1 MMFASVFASLGTR
14 IMFVVLAALLGL
26 GGLFIGFVKVIQKDV
41 LAQLMEHLETGQYK
55 KREKTLAYMTKILE
69 QGIHEYYKNFDN
81 ATARKM
87 ALDYFKR
94 INDDKGMI
102 YMVVVDKNGVVLFDP
117 VNPKTVGQSGLDAQS
132 VDGVYYVRGYLEAAK
147 KGGGYTYYKM
157 PKYDGGVPEKK
168 FAYSHYDEVSQMVIA
183 TTSYYTDY
191 TDINTENQAIKEG
204 VNKVFNENTTK
215 LFLWILTATI
225 ALVVLTLIYAKLRI
239 VKRIDELVLKIN
251 AFSHGDKDLRAKI
264 DVGDRNDE
272 ISQVGR
278 GINLFVENARLIM
291 EEIKGIST
299 SNKTSMDKLVQIAQ
313 ETQKS
318 MKDSSTT
325 LNSVKNKA
333 TDVASMMNISIEQSQ
348 GLRKRLIETQGLVK
362 ESKDAIG
369 DLFSQ
374 IIESAHTEEEL
385 SSKVEQLS
393 RNADDVKSILD
404 IINDIADQTN
414 LLALNAAIEA
424 ARAGEHGRGFAVVAD
439 EVRNLAGRTQKSLAE
454 INSTIMVIV
463 QEINAVSSQMNLN
476 SQKMERLSDMSKS
489 VQETYEKMSSN
500 LSSVVLDS
508 NQSMDDYAKSGRQ
521 IEAMVSDFAEVEKVA
536 SKTLA
541 DSSDILNIATHV
553 SGTTMNLDKQVNL
566 FKT

>member
-1 MMFASVFASLGTR
+1 MFSSMFASLGTR
-14 IMFVVLAALLGL
+14 IMLVVLAALLGL
-26 GGLFIGFVKVIQKDV
+26 GGLFIGFVKVMQKDV
-41 LAQLMEHLETGQYK
+41 LAQLMGHLETGQYK

-117 VNPKTVGQSGLDAQS
+117 VNPKTVGQSGLNAQS

-183 TTSYYTDY
+183 ATSYY
-191 TDINTENQAIKEG
+191 TDINTENKSIKEG

-264 DVGDRNDE
+264 DLGDRNDE

-278 GINLFVENARLIM
+278 RVNLFVENARLIM

-299 SNKTSMDKLVQIAQ
+299 LNKTSMDKLVQITQ

-333 TDVASMMNISIEQSQ
+333 TDIASMMNISIEQSQ

-374 IIESAHTEEEL
+374 ITESAHTEEEL

-463 QEINAVSSQMNLN
+463 QEINDVSSQMNLN

-500 LSSVVLDS
+500 LSSVVQDS
-508 NQSMDDYAKSGRQ
+508 NQSMDDYAKSGHQ

>member
-1 MMFASVFASLGTR
+1 MMFSSMFASLGTR
-14 IMFVVLAALLGL
+14 IMLVVLAALLGL
-26 GGLFIGFVKVIQKDV
+26 GGLFIGFVKVMQKDV
-41 LAQLMEHLETGQYK
+41 LAQLMEHLENGQYK
-55 KREKTLAYMTKILE
+55 KREKTLAYMTKLLE
-69 QGIHEYYKNFDN
+69 QGIHEYYKSFDN

-183 TTSYYTDY
+183 ATSYY
-191 TDINTENQAIKEG
+191 TDINTENKAIKEG

-215 LFLWILTATI
+215 LFLWILSATI
-225 ALVVLTLIYAKLRI
+225 ALVVLTLVYAKLRI

-333 TDVASMMNISIEQSQ
+333 TDIASMMNISIEQSQ

-374 IIESAHTEEEL
+374 ITESAHTEEEL
-385 SSKVEQLS
+385 SSQVEQLS

-463 QEINAVSSQMNLN
+463 QEINDVSSQMNLN

-508 NQSMDDYAKSGRQ
+508 NQSMDDYAKSGHQ
-521 IEAMVSDFAEVEKVA
+521 IEAMVSDFVEVEKVA

-553 SGTTMNLDKQVNL
+553 SGTTINLDKQVNL

>member
-26 GGLFIGFVKVIQKDV
+26 GGLFIGFVKVMQKDV

-55 KREKTLAYMTKILE
+55 KREKTLAYMTKLLE
-69 QGIHEYYKNFDN
+69 QGIHEYYKSFDN

-183 TTSYYTDY
+183 ATSYY
-191 TDINTENQAIKEG
+191 TDINTENKAIKEG
-204 VNKVFNENTTK
+204 VNKVFNENTAK

-251 AFSHGDKDLRAKI
+251 AFSHGDKDLRTKI

-272 ISQVGR
+272 ISQVSR
-278 GINLFVENARLIM
+278 GVNLFVENARLIM

-333 TDVASMMNISIEQSQ
+333 TDVASMMNASIEQSQ

-385 SSKVEQLS
+385 SSQVEQLS

-500 LSSVVLDS
+500 LSSVVSDS

-521 IEAMVSDFAEVEKVA
+521 IEAMISDFVGVEKVA

>member
-1 MMFASVFASLGTR
+1 MFSSLGTR
-14 IMFVVLAALLGL
+14 IMLVVLAALISL
-26 GGLFIGFVKVIQKDV
+26 GGLSIGLVKVMQKDV
-41 LAQLMEHLETGQYK
+41 LAQLMEHLEAGQYK
-55 KREKTLAYMTKILE
+55 KREKTLAYMTRLLE
-69 QGIHEYYKNFDN
+69 QGIHEYYKNFDS

-102 YMVVVDKNGVVLFDP
+102 YMVVVDKNGIVLFDP

-183 TTSYYTDY
+183 ATSYY
-191 TDINTENQAIKEG
+191 TDINTENKTIKEG

-215 LFLWILTATI
+215 LFLWILAATI

-264 DVGDRNDE
+264 EVDDRNDE

-278 GINLFVENARLIM
+278 GVNLFVENARLIM

-299 SNKTSMDKLVQIAQ
+299 LNKTSMDKLVQITQ

-318 MKDSSTT
+318 MKNSSTT

-333 TDVASMMNISIEQSQ
+333 TDIASMMNASIEQSQ

-362 ESKDAIG
+362 ESKEAIG

-374 IIESAHTEEEL
+374 ITESAHTEEEL

-508 NQSMDDYAKSGRQ
+508 NQSMDDYAKSGHQ
-521 IEAMVSDFAEVEKVA
+521 IEAMVSDFVEVEKVA
-536 SKTLA
+536 SKTLI

-553 SGTTMNLDKQVNL
+553 GETTMNLDKQVNL

>member
-26 GGLFIGFVKVIQKDV
+26 GGLFIGFVKVMQKDV

-55 KREKTLAYMTKILE
+55 KREKTLAYMTKLLE
-69 QGIHEYYKNFDN
+69 QGIHGYYKNFDN

-87 ALDYFKR
+87 ALDYFKH

-117 VNPKTVGQSGLDAQS
+117 VNPKTVGQSGLGLQS

-183 TTSYYTDY
+183 ATSYY
-191 TDINTENQAIKEG
+191 TDINTENKAIKEG
-204 VNKVFNENTTK
+204 VNKVFNENTAK
-215 LFLWILTATI
+215 LFLWILTAAI

-251 AFSHGDKDLRAKI
+251 AFSHGDKDLRTKI

-278 GINLFVENARLIM
+278 GVNLFVENARLIM

-318 MKDSSTT
+318 MKDFSTT

-333 TDVASMMNISIEQSQ
+333 TDVASMMDASIEQSQ

-374 IIESAHTEEEL
+374 ITESAHTEEEL
-385 SSKVEQLS
+385 SSQVEQLS

-500 LSSVVLDS
+500 LSSVVSDS
-508 NQSMDDYAKSGRQ
+508 NQSMDDYARSGRQ
-521 IEAMVSDFAEVEKVA
+521 IEAMVSDFVGVEKVA

-553 SGTTMNLDKQVNL
+553 SGMTMNLDKQVNL

>member
-1 MMFASVFASLGTR
+1 MMFSSMFASLGTR
-14 IMFVVLAALLGL
+14 IMLVVLAALLGL
-26 GGLFIGFVKVIQKDV
+26 GGLFIGFVKVMQKDV
-41 LAQLMEHLETGQYK
+41 LAQLMEHLENGQYK
-55 KREKTLAYMTKILE
+55 KREKTLAYMTKLLE
-69 QGIHEYYKNFDN
+69 QGIHEYYKSFDN

-117 VNPKTVGQSGLDAQS
+117 VNPKTVGQSGLEAQS

-183 TTSYYTDY
+183 ATSYYTD
-191 TDINTENQAIKEG
+191 INAENKAIKEG

-225 ALVVLTLIYAKLRI
+225 TLVVLTLVYAKLRI

-299 SNKTSMDKLVQIAQ
+299 LNKTSMDKLVQITQ

-318 MKDSSTT
+318 MKNSSTT

-333 TDVASMMNISIEQSQ
+333 TDIASMMNISIEQSQ

-374 IIESAHTEEEL
+374 ITESAHTEEEL
-385 SSKVEQLS
+385 SSQVEQLS

-508 NQSMDDYAKSGRQ
+508 NQSMDDYAKSGHQ
-521 IEAMVSDFAEVEKVA
+521 IEAMVSDFVEVEKVA

-553 SGTTMNLDKQVNL
+553 SETTMNLDKQVNL

>member
-1 MMFASVFASLGTR
+1 MFTSVFASLGTR

-168 FAYSHYDEVSQMVIA
+168 FTYSHYDEVSQMVIA
-183 TTSYYTDY
+183 ATSYY
-191 TDINTENQAIKEG
+191 TDINTENKAIKEG
-204 VNKVFNENTTK
+204 VNKVFNENTAK

-299 SNKTSMDKLVQIAQ
+299 SNKTSMDKLVQIVQ

-318 MKDSSTT
+318 MEDSSTT

-333 TDVASMMNISIEQSQ
+333 TDVASMMNASIEQSQ

-374 IIESAHTEEEL
+374 ITESAHTEEEL

-500 LSSVVLDS
+500 LSSVVRDS
-508 NQSMDDYAKSGRQ
+508 NQSMDDYAKSGHQ
-521 IEAMVSDFAEVEKVA
+521 IEAIVSDFVEVEKVA

-553 SGTTMNLDKQVNL
+553 SGTTMNLDKQVSL

>member
-1 MMFASVFASLGTR
+1 MMFSSMFASLGTR

-26 GGLFIGFVKVIQKDV
+26 GGLFIGFVKVMQKDV

-117 VNPKTVGQSGLDAQS
+117 VNPKTVGQSGLEAQS

-183 TTSYYTDY
+183 ATSYY
-191 TDINTENQAIKEG
+191 TDINTENKAIKEG

-264 DVGDRNDE
+264 EVDDRNDE

-278 GINLFVENARLIM
+278 GVNLFVENARLIM
-291 EEIKGIST
+291 EEIKWIST
-299 SNKTSMDKLVQIAQ
+299 LNKTSMDKLVQIAQ

-318 MKDSSTT
+318 MKNSSTT

-333 TDVASMMNISIEQSQ
+333 TDVASMMNASIEQSQ

-374 IIESAHTEEEL
+374 ITESAHTEEEL

-463 QEINAVSSQMNLN
+463 QEINDVSSQMNLN

-508 NQSMDDYAKSGRQ
+508 NQSMDDYAKSGHQ

-536 SKTLA
+536 SKTLT

>member
-1 MMFASVFASLGTR
+1 MMFSSMFASLGTR
-14 IMFVVLAALLGL
+14 IMLVVLAALLGL
-26 GGLFIGFVKVIQKDV
+26 GGLFIGFVKVMQKDV
-41 LAQLMEHLETGQYK
+41 LAQLMEHLENGQYK

-183 TTSYYTDY
+183 ATSYY
-191 TDINTENQAIKEG
+191 TDINTENKAIKEG

-251 AFSHGDKDLRAKI
+251 AFSRGDKDLRIKI

-272 ISQVGR
+272 ISQVGH
-278 GINLFVENARLIM
+278 GVNLFVENARLIM

-313 ETQKS
+313 ETQES

-333 TDVASMMNISIEQSQ
+333 TDIASMMNISIEQSQ

-374 IIESAHTEEEL
+374 ITESAHTEEEL

-463 QEINAVSSQMNLN
+463 QEINDVSSQMNLN

-508 NQSMDDYAKSGRQ
+508 SQSMDDYAKSGHQ
-521 IEAMVSDFAEVEKVA
+521 IEAMVSDFAEVEKMA

>member
-1 MMFASVFASLGTR
+1 MMFSSVFASLKTR
-14 IMFVVLAALLGL
+14 IMLVVLAALLGL
-26 GGLFIGFVKVIQKDV
+26 GGLFIGFVKVMQKDV

-183 TTSYYTDY
+183 ATSYY
-191 TDINTENQAIKEG
+191 TDINTENKAIKEG

-299 SNKTSMDKLVQIAQ
+299 LNKTSMDKLVQIAQ

-318 MKDSSTT
+318 MKNSSTT
-325 LNSVKNKA
+325 LDSVKNKA
-333 TDVASMMNISIEQSQ
+333 TDIASMMNASIEQSQ

-374 IIESAHTEEEL
+374 ITESAHTEEEL

-463 QEINAVSSQMNLN
+463 QEINDVSSQMNLN

-508 NQSMDDYAKSGRQ
+508 NQSMDDYAKSGHQ

>member
-1 MMFASVFASLGTR
+1 MMFSSMFASLGTR
-14 IMFVVLAALLGL
+14 IMLVVLAALLGL
-26 GGLFIGFVKVIQKDV
+26 GGLFIGFVKVMQKDV
-41 LAQLMEHLETGQYK
+41 LAQLMEHLENGQYK

-69 QGIHEYYKNFDN
+69 QGIHEYYKSFDN

-102 YMVVVDKNGVVLFDP
+102 YMVVVDKNGIVLFDP

-183 TTSYYTDY
+183 ATSYY
-191 TDINTENQAIKEG
+191 TDINTENKAIKEG

-251 AFSHGDKDLRAKI
+251 AFSRGDKDLRIKI

-278 GINLFVENARLIM
+278 GVNLFVENARLIM

-299 SNKTSMDKLVQIAQ
+299 LNKTSMGKLVQITQ

-333 TDVASMMNISIEQSQ
+333 TDIASMMNASIEQSQ

-463 QEINAVSSQMNLN
+463 QEINDVSSQMNLN

-508 NQSMDDYAKSGRQ
+508 NQSMDDYAKSGHQ

-536 SKTLA
+536 SKTLT

-553 SGTTMNLDKQVNL
+553 SETTMNLDKQVNL

>member
-1 MMFASVFASLGTR
+1 MMFSSMFASLGTR
-14 IMFVVLAALLGL
+14 IMLVVLAALLGL
-26 GGLFIGFVKVIQKDV
+26 GGLFIGFVKVMQKDV

-183 TTSYYTDY
+183 ATSYY
-191 TDINTENQAIKEG
+191 TDINTENKAIKEG
-204 VNKVFNENTTK
+204 VNKVFDENTTK

-299 SNKTSMDKLVQIAQ
+299 SNKTSMDKLVQITQ

-318 MKDSSTT
+318 MKNSSTT

-333 TDVASMMNISIEQSQ
+333 TDIASMMNASIEQSQ

-374 IIESAHTEEEL
+374 ITESAHTEEEL

-500 LSSVVLDS
+500 LSSVVQDS
-508 NQSMDDYAKSGRQ
+508 NQTMDDYAKSGHQ

>member
-1 MMFASVFASLGTR
+1 
-14 IMFVVLAALLGL
+14 MFVVLAALLGL
-26 GGLFIGFVKVIQKDV
+26 GGLFIGFVKVMQKDV

-55 KREKTLAYMTKILE
+55 KREKTLAYMTKLLE

-117 VNPKTVGQSGLDAQS
+117 VNPKTVGQSGLSLQS

-183 TTSYYTDY
+183 ATSYY
-191 TDINTENQAIKEG
+191 TDINTENKAIKEG

-251 AFSHGDKDLRAKI
+251 AFSHGDKDLRTKI

-278 GINLFVENARLIM
+278 GVNLFVENARLIM

-333 TDVASMMNISIEQSQ
+333 TDVASMMNASIEQSQ

-385 SSKVEQLS
+385 SSQVEQLS

-500 LSSVVLDS
+500 LSSVVSDS

-521 IEAMVSDFAEVEKVA
+521 IEAMVSDFVGVEKVA

>member
-1 MMFASVFASLGTR
+1 MFSSMFASLGTR

-26 GGLFIGFVKVIQKDV
+26 GGLFIGFVKVMQKDV
-41 LAQLMEHLETGQYK
+41 LAQLMEHLETEQYK

-117 VNPKTVGQSGLDAQS
+117 VNPKTVGQSGLEAQS

-183 TTSYYTDY
+183 MTSYY

-204 VNKVFNENTTK
+204 VNKVFDENTTK

-239 VKRIDELVLKIN
+239 VKRIDGLVLKIN
-251 AFSHGDKDLRAKI
+251 AFSHGDKDLRTKI

-299 SNKTSMDKLVQIAQ
+299 LNKTSMDKLVQIAQ

-318 MKDSSTT
+318 MENSSTT

-333 TDVASMMNISIEQSQ
+333 TDIASMMNASIEQSQ

-374 IIESAHTEEEL
+374 ITESAHTEEEL

-463 QEINAVSSQMNLN
+463 QEINDVSSQMNLN

-536 SKTLA
+536 SKTLT

>member
-1 MMFASVFASLGTR
+1 MFASVFASLGTR
-14 IMFVVLAALLGL
+14 IMFVVLAALISL
-26 GGLFIGFVKVIQKDV
+26 GGLFIGFVKVMQKDV
-41 LAQLMEHLETGQYK
+41 SAQLMEHLETGQYK

-69 QGIHEYYKNFDN
+69 QGIHGYYKNFDN

-183 TTSYYTDY
+183 ATSYS
-191 TDINTENQAIKEG
+191 DINTENQAITEG
-204 VNKVFNENTTK
+204 VGKVFSENTTK

-239 VKRIDELVLKIN
+239 VKRINELVLKIN

-264 DVGDRNDE
+264 EVDDRNDE

-278 GINLFVENARLIM
+278 GVNLFVENARLIM

-318 MKDSSTT
+318 MKNSSTT

-333 TDVASMMNISIEQSQ
+333 TDVASMMNASIEQSQ

-385 SSKVEQLS
+385 SSQVEQLN

-500 LSSVVLDS
+500 LSSVVRDS
-508 NQSMDDYAKSGRQ
+508 NQSMDDYAKSGHQ

-541 DSSDILNIATHV
+541 NSSDILNIATHV

>member
-1 MMFASVFASLGTR
+1 MMFSSMFASLGTR
-14 IMFVVLAALLGL
+14 IMLVVLAALLGL
-26 GGLFIGFVKVIQKDV
+26 GGLFIGFVKVMQKDV
-41 LAQLMEHLETGQYK
+41 LAQLMEHLENGQYK
-55 KREKTLAYMTKILE
+55 KREKTLAYMTKLLE
-69 QGIHEYYKNFDN
+69 QGIHEYYKSFDN

-117 VNPKTVGQSGLDAQS
+117 VNPKTVGQSGLEAQS

-183 TTSYYTDY
+183 ATSYY
-191 TDINTENQAIKEG
+191 TDINTENKAIKEG

-225 ALVVLTLIYAKLRI
+225 ALVVLTLVYAKLRI
-239 VKRIDELVLKIN
+239 VKRIDELVFKIN

-299 SNKTSMDKLVQIAQ
+299 LNKTSMDKLVQITQ

-333 TDVASMMNISIEQSQ
+333 TDIASMMNISIEQSQ

-374 IIESAHTEEEL
+374 ITESAHTEEEL
-385 SSKVEQLS
+385 SSQVEQLS

-508 NQSMDDYAKSGRQ
+508 NQSMDDYAKSGHQ
-521 IEAMVSDFAEVEKVA
+521 IEAMVNDFVEVEKVA

-553 SGTTMNLDKQVNL
+553 SETTINLDKQVNL

>member
-1 MMFASVFASLGTR
+1 MMFSSMFASLGTR
-14 IMFVVLAALLGL
+14 IMLVVLAALLGL
-26 GGLFIGFVKVIQKDV
+26 GGLFIGFVKVMQKDV
-41 LAQLMEHLETGQYK
+41 LAQLMEHLENGQYK

-183 TTSYYTDY
+183 ATSYY
-191 TDINTENQAIKEG
+191 TDINTENKAIKEG
-204 VNKVFNENTTK
+204 VNKVFDENTTK

-251 AFSHGDKDLRAKI
+251 AFSRGDKDLRIKI

-278 GINLFVENARLIM
+278 GVNLFVENARLIM

-318 MKDSSTT
+318 MKNSSTT

-333 TDVASMMNISIEQSQ
+333 TDVASMMNASIEQSQ

-463 QEINAVSSQMNLN
+463 QEINDVSSQMNLN

-500 LSSVVLDS
+500 LSSVVSDS
-508 NQSMDDYAKSGRQ
+508 NQSMDDYAKSGHQ

-541 DSSDILNIATHV
+541 DSSDILSIATHV

>member
-1 MMFASVFASLGTR
+1 MMFSSMFASLGTR
-14 IMFVVLAALLGL
+14 IMLVVLAALFGL
-26 GGLFIGFVKVIQKDV
+26 GGLFIGFVKVMQKDV
-41 LAQLMEHLETGQYK
+41 LAQLMEHLENGQYK
-55 KREKTLAYMTKILE
+55 KREKTLAYMTKLLE
-69 QGIHEYYKNFDN
+69 QGIHEYYKSFDN

-117 VNPKTVGQSGLDAQS
+117 VNPKTVGQSGLEAQS

-183 TTSYYTDY
+183 ATSYY
-191 TDINTENQAIKEG
+191 TDINTENKAIKEG

-215 LFLWILTATI
+215 LFLWILSATI
-225 ALVVLTLIYAKLRI
+225 ALVVLALVYAKLRI

-278 GINLFVENARLIM
+278 GVNLFVENARLIM

-299 SNKTSMDKLVQIAQ
+299 LNKTSMGKLVQITQ

-318 MKDSSTT
+318 MKNSSTT

-333 TDVASMMNISIEQSQ
+333 TDIASMMNASIEQSQ

-362 ESKDAIG
+362 KSKDAIG

-374 IIESAHTEEEL
+374 ITESAHTEEEL
-385 SSKVEQLS
+385 SSQVEQLS

-500 LSSVVLDS
+500 LNSVVQDS
-508 NQSMDDYAKSGRQ
+508 NQSMDDYAKSGHQ
-521 IEAMVSDFAEVEKVA
+521 IEAMVSDFVEVEKVA

-553 SGTTMNLDKQVNL
+553 RGTTMNLDKQVNL

>member
-55 KREKTLAYMTKILE
+55 KREKTLAYMTKLLE

-183 TTSYYTDY
+183 ATSYY
-191 TDINTENQAIKEG
+191 TDINTENKAIKEG

-251 AFSHGDKDLRAKI
+251 AFSHGDKDLRTKI

-278 GINLFVENARLIM
+278 GVNLFVENARLIM

-333 TDVASMMNISIEQSQ
+333 TDVASMMNASIEQSQ

-385 SSKVEQLS
+385 SSQVEQLS

-500 LSSVVLDS
+500 LSSVVSDS

-521 IEAMVSDFAEVEKVA
+521 IEAMVSDFVGVEKVA

>member
-1 MMFASVFASLGTR
+1 MFSSMFSSLGAR
-14 IMFVVLAALLGL
+14 IMLVVLAALISL
-26 GGLFIGFVKVIQKDV
+26 GGLFIGFVKVMQKDV

-55 KREKTLAYMTKILE
+55 KREKTLAYMTELLE

-183 TTSYYTDY
+183 ATSYY
-191 TDINTENQAIKEG
+191 TDINTENKAIKEG
-204 VNKVFNENTTK
+204 VDKVFNENTTK
-215 LFLWILTATI
+215 LFLWILIATI
-225 ALVVLTLIYAKLRI
+225 ALVVLTLLYAKLRI

-264 DVGDRNDE
+264 DVDDRNDE

-278 GINLFVENARLIM
+278 GVNSFVENARLIM

-299 SNKTSMDKLVQIAQ
+299 LNKTSMDKLVQITQ

-333 TDVASMMNISIEQSQ
+333 TDIAGMMNISIEQSQ

-374 IIESAHTEEEL
+374 ITESAHTEEEL

-508 NQSMDDYAKSGRQ
+508 NQSMDDYAKSGHQ
-521 IEAMVSDFAEVEKVA
+521 IEAMVSDFVEVEKVA

-541 DSSDILNIATHV
+541 DSSEILNIATHV
-553 SGTTMNLDKQVNL
+553 GGTTMNLDKQVNL

>member
-26 GGLFIGFVKVIQKDV
+26 GGLFIGFVKVMQKDV
-41 LAQLMEHLETGQYK
+41 LVQLMEHLETGQYK
-55 KREKTLAYMTKILE
+55 KREKTLAYMTKLLE
-69 QGIHEYYKNFDN
+69 QGIHKYYKNSDN

-117 VNPKTVGQSGLDAQS
+117 VNPKTVGQSGLSLQS

-183 TTSYYTDY
+183 ATSYY

-239 VKRIDELVLKIN
+239 VKRIDELVLKTN
-251 AFSHGDKDLRAKI
+251 AFSRGDKDLRAKI

-299 SNKTSMDKLVQIAQ
+299 LNKTSMDKLVQITQ

-318 MKDSSTT
+318 MKNSSTT

-333 TDVASMMNISIEQSQ
+333 TDIASMMNASIEQSQ

-374 IIESAHTEEEL
+374 ITESAHTEEEL

-463 QEINAVSSQMNLN
+463 QEINDVSSQMNLN

-508 NQSMDDYAKSGRQ
+508 NQSMDDYAKSGHQ

>member
-1 MMFASVFASLGTR
+1 MFASVFASLGTR

-183 TTSYYTDY
+183 ATSYY
-191 TDINTENQAIKEG
+191 TDINTENKAIKEG

-333 TDVASMMNISIEQSQ
+333 TDVASMMNASIEQSQ

-374 IIESAHTEEEL
+374 ITESAHTEEEL

-500 LSSVVLDS
+500 LSSVVSDS
-508 NQSMDDYAKSGRQ
+508 NQSMDDYAKSEHQ

>member
-1 MMFASVFASLGTR
+1 MMFSSMFASLGTR

-26 GGLFIGFVKVIQKDV
+26 GGLFIGFVKVMQKDV

-55 KREKTLAYMTKILE
+55 KREKTLAYMTKIIE

-87 ALDYFKR
+87 ALDYFKH

-183 TTSYYTDY
+183 ATSYY
-191 TDINTENQAIKEG
+191 TDINTENKAIKEG

-239 VKRIDELVLKIN
+239 VKRIDELVLKTN

-299 SNKTSMDKLVQIAQ
+299 SNKTSMDKLVQIVQ

-318 MKDSSTT
+318 MKNSSTT

-500 LSSVVLDS
+500 LSSVVQDS
-508 NQSMDDYAKSGRQ
+508 NQSMDDYAKSGHQ
-521 IEAMVSDFAEVEKVA
+521 IEAMVSDFVEVEKVA

>member
-1 MMFASVFASLGTR
+1 MMFSSMFASLGTR
-14 IMFVVLAALLGL
+14 IMLVVLVALLGL
-26 GGLFIGFVKVIQKDV
+26 GGLFIGFVKVMQKDV
-41 LAQLMEHLETGQYK
+41 LAQLMEHLENGQYK
-55 KREKTLAYMTKILE
+55 KREKTLAYMTKLLE
-69 QGIHEYYKNFDN
+69 QGIHEYYKSFDN

-157 PKYDGGVPEKK
+157 SKYDGGVPEKK

-183 TTSYYTDY
+183 ATSYY
-191 TDINTENQAIKEG
+191 TDINTENKAIKEG

-225 ALVVLTLIYAKLRI
+225 ALVVLTLVYAKLRI
-239 VKRIDELVLKIN
+239 VKRIDELVLKTN
-251 AFSHGDKDLRAKI
+251 AFSHGNKDLRAKI

-291 EEIKGIST
+291 EEIKGISIL
-299 SNKTSMDKLVQIAQ
+299 NKTSMDKLVQITQ
-313 ETQKS
+313 ETQKG

-325 LNSVKNKA
+325 LNSIKNKA
-333 TDVASMMNISIEQSQ
+333 TDIASMMNISIEQSQ

-374 IIESAHTEEEL
+374 ITESAHTEEEL
-385 SSKVEQLS
+385 SSQVEQLS

-463 QEINAVSSQMNLN
+463 QEINTVSSQMNLN

-500 LSSVVLDS
+500 LSSFVQDS
-508 NQSMDDYAKSGRQ
+508 NQSMDDYAKSGHQ
-521 IEAMVSDFAEVEKVA
+521 IEAMVSDFVEVEKVV

-553 SGTTMNLDKQVNL
+553 NGTTMSLDKQVNL

>member
-1 MMFASVFASLGTR
+1 MFSSMFASLGTR
-14 IMFVVLAALLGL
+14 IMLVVLAALLGL
-26 GGLFIGFVKVIQKDV
+26 GGLFIGFVKVMQKDV
-41 LAQLMEHLETGQYK
+41 LAQLMEHLENGQYK

-183 TTSYYTDY
+183 ATSYYTDY
-191 TDINTENQAIKEG
+191 TDINTENKAIKEG

-251 AFSHGDKDLRAKI
+251 AFSHGDKDLRIKI

-278 GINLFVENARLIM
+278 GVNLFVENARLIM

-333 TDVASMMNISIEQSQ
+333 TDIASMMNISIEQSQ

-374 IIESAHTEEEL
+374 ITESAHTEEEL

-463 QEINAVSSQMNLN
+463 QEINDVSSQMNLN

-508 NQSMDDYAKSGRQ
+508 NQSMDDYAKSGHQ

-553 SGTTMNLDKQVNL
+553 NGTAMNLDKQVNL

>member
-26 GGLFIGFVKVIQKDV
+26 GGLFIGFVKVMQKDV
-41 LAQLMEHLETGQYK
+41 LVQLMEHLETGQYK
-55 KREKTLAYMTKILE
+55 KREKTLAYMTKLLE
-69 QGIHEYYKNFDN
+69 QGIHEYYKNSDN

-117 VNPKTVGQSGLDAQS
+117 VNPKTVGQSGLDLQS

-183 TTSYYTDY
+183 ATSYY

-204 VNKVFNENTTK
+204 VNKVFNENTAK

-251 AFSHGDKDLRAKI
+251 AFSHGDKDLRTKI

-278 GINLFVENARLIM
+278 GVNLFVENARLIM

-333 TDVASMMNISIEQSQ
+333 TDVASMMNASIEQSQ

-374 IIESAHTEEEL
+374 ITESAHTEEEL
-385 SSKVEQLS
+385 SSQVEQLS

-500 LSSVVLDS
+500 LSSVVSDS

-521 IEAMVSDFAEVEKVA
+521 IEAMVSDFVGVEKVA

>member
-1 MMFASVFASLGTR
+1 MVFSSMFASLGTR
-14 IMFVVLAALLGL
+14 TMLVVLAALLGL
-26 GGLFIGFVKVIQKDV
+26 GGLFIGFVKVMQKDV
-41 LAQLMEHLETGQYK
+41 LAQLMEHLENGQYK

-183 TTSYYTDY
+183 ATSYY

-264 DVGDRNDE
+264 DVDDRNDE
-272 ISQVGR
+272 ISQVAR
-278 GINLFVENARLIM
+278 GVNLFVENARLIM

-299 SNKTSMDKLVQIAQ
+299 LNKTSMDKLVQITQ

-318 MKDSSTT
+318 MKNSSTT

-333 TDVASMMNISIEQSQ
+333 TDIASMMNASIEQSQ

-374 IIESAHTEEEL
+374 ITESAHTEEEL

-463 QEINAVSSQMNLN
+463 QEINDVSSQMNLN

-508 NQSMDDYAKSGRQ
+508 NQSMDDYAKSGHQ

>member
-1 MMFASVFASLGTR
+1 MFSSMFASLGTR

-26 GGLFIGFVKVIQKDV
+26 GGLFIGFVKVMQKDV

-55 KREKTLAYMTKILE
+55 KREKTLAYMTKIIE
-69 QGIHEYYKNFDN
+69 QGIHEYYKDFDN

-183 TTSYYTDY
+183 TTSYYTD
-191 TDINTENQAIKEG
+191 INTENQAIKEG
-204 VNKVFNENTTK
+204 VNKVFDENTTK

-264 DVGDRNDE
+264 DLGDRNDE

-278 GINLFVENARLIM
+278 GVNLFVENARLIM
-291 EEIKGIST
+291 EEIKRIST
-299 SNKTSMDKLVQIAQ
+299 LNKTSMDKLVQITQ

-333 TDVASMMNISIEQSQ
+333 TDIASMMNISIEQSQ

-374 IIESAHTEEEL
+374 ITESAHTEEEL

-463 QEINAVSSQMNLN
+463 QEINDVSSQMNLN

-500 LSSVVLDS
+500 LSSVVSDS
-508 NQSMDDYAKSGRQ
+508 NQSMDDYAKSGHQ

>member
-14 IMFVVLAALLGL
+14 IMFVVLVALLGL

-183 TTSYYTDY
+183 ATSYY
-191 TDINTENQAIKEG
+191 TDINTENKAIKEG

-333 TDVASMMNISIEQSQ
+333 TDVASMMNASIEQSQ

-463 QEINAVSSQMNLN
+463 QEINDVSSQMNLN

-500 LSSVVLDS
+500 LSSVVQDS

-521 IEAMVSDFAEVEKVA
+521 IEAMVSDFVGVEKVA

>member
-26 GGLFIGFVKVIQKDV
+26 GGLFIGFVKVMQKDV

-168 FAYSHYDEVSQMVIA
+168 FAYSHYDEVSQMVIVA
-183 TTSYYTDY
+183 TSYY
-191 TDINTENQAIKEG
+191 TDINTENKAIKEG

-251 AFSHGDKDLRAKI
+251 AFSRGDKDLRTKI

-278 GINLFVENARLIM
+278 GVNLFVENARLIM

-333 TDVASMMNISIEQSQ
+333 TDVASMMNASIEQSQ

-385 SSKVEQLS
+385 SSQVEQLS

-500 LSSVVLDS
+500 LSSVVSDS

-521 IEAMVSDFAEVEKVA
+521 IEAMVSDFVGVEKVA

>member
-1 MMFASVFASLGTR
+1 
-14 IMFVVLAALLGL
+14 MFVVLAALLGL
-26 GGLFIGFVKVIQKDV
+26 GGLFIGFVKVMQKDV

-55 KREKTLAYMTKILE
+55 KREKTLAYMTKLLE
-69 QGIHEYYKNFDN
+69 QGIHGYYKNFDN

-183 TTSYYTDY
+183 ATSYY
-191 TDINTENQAIKEG
+191 TDINTENKAIKEG

-251 AFSHGDKDLRAKI
+251 AFSHGDKDLRTKI

-278 GINLFVENARLIM
+278 GVNLFVENARLIM

-333 TDVASMMNISIEQSQ
+333 TDVAIMMNASIEQSQ

-385 SSKVEQLS
+385 SSQVEQLS

-500 LSSVVLDS
+500 LSSVVSDS

-521 IEAMVSDFAEVEKVA
+521 IEAMVSDFVGVEKVA

>member
-26 GGLFIGFVKVIQKDV
+26 GGLFIGFVKVMQKDV

-55 KREKTLAYMTKILE
+55 KREKTLAYMTKLLE
-69 QGIHEYYKNFDN
+69 QGIHEYYKSFDN

-117 VNPKTVGQSGLDAQS
+117 VNPKTVGQSGLSLQS

-183 TTSYYTDY
+183 ATSYY
-191 TDINTENQAIKEG
+191 TDINTENKAIKEG

-239 VKRIDELVLKIN
+239 VKRIDELVLRIN
-251 AFSHGDKDLRAKI
+251 AFSHGDKDLRTKI

-278 GINLFVENARLIM
+278 GVNLFVENARLIM

-333 TDVASMMNISIEQSQ
+333 MDVASMMNASIEQSQ

-385 SSKVEQLS
+385 SSQVEQLS

-476 SQKMERLSDMSKS
+476 SQKMERLSDMGKS

-500 LSSVVLDS
+500 LSSVVQDS
-508 NQSMDDYAKSGRQ
+508 NQSMDDYAKSGHQ

-536 SKTLA
+536 SETLA

>member
-14 IMFVVLAALLGL
+14 IIFVVLAALLGL
-26 GGLFIGFVKVIQKDV
+26 GGLFTGFVKVMQKDV

-55 KREKTLAYMTKILE
+55 KREKTLAYMTKIIE
-69 QGIHEYYKNFDN
+69 QGIHEYYKDFDN

-183 TTSYYTDY
+183 ATSYY
-191 TDINTENQAIKEG
+191 TDINTENKAIKEG

-272 ISQVGR
+272 ISQVAR
-278 GINLFVENARLIM
+278 GVNLFVENARLIM

-299 SNKTSMDKLVQIAQ
+299 SNKTSMDKLVQITQ

-374 IIESAHTEEEL
+374 ITESAHTEEEL

-463 QEINAVSSQMNLN
+463 QEINDVSSQMNLN

-508 NQSMDDYAKSGRQ
+508 NQSMDDYAKSGHQ
-521 IEAMVSDFAEVEKVA
+521 IEAMVSDFVEVEKVA

>member
-1 MMFASVFASLGTR
+1 MMFSSVFASLGTR

-26 GGLFIGFVKVIQKDV
+26 GGLFIGFVKVMQKDV

-69 QGIHEYYKNFDN
+69 QGIHEYYKSFDN

-87 ALDYFKR
+87 ALNYFKR

-168 FAYSHYDEVSQMVIA
+168 FAYSHYDEVSSMVIA
-183 TTSYYTDY
+183 ATSYY

-204 VNKVFNENTTK
+204 VNKVFNENTAK

-333 TDVASMMNISIEQSQ
+333 TDVANMMNASIEQSQ

-374 IIESAHTEEEL
+374 ITESAHTEEEL

-500 LSSVVLDS
+500 LSSVVQDS
-508 NQSMDDYAKSGRQ
+508 NQSMDDYAKSGHQ

-541 DSSDILNIATHV
+541 DSSNILNIATHV

>member
-1 MMFASVFASLGTR
+1 MMFSSMFASLGTR
-14 IMFVVLAALLGL
+14 IMLVVLAALLGL
-26 GGLFIGFVKVIQKDV
+26 GGLFIGFVKVMQKDV
-41 LAQLMEHLETGQYK
+41 LAQLMEHLENGQYK

-69 QGIHEYYKNFDN
+69 QGVHEYYKSFDN

-183 TTSYYTDY
+183 ATSYY
-191 TDINTENQAIKEG
+191 TDINTENKAIKEG

-215 LFLWILTATI
+215 LFLWILTTTI

-278 GINLFVENARLIM
+278 WINLFVENARLIM

-333 TDVASMMNISIEQSQ
+333 TDIASMMNISIEQSQ

-439 EVRNLAGRTQKSLAE
+439 EVRNLAGHTQKSLAE

-463 QEINAVSSQMNLN
+463 QEINDVSSQMNLN

-500 LSSVVLDS
+500 LSSVVQDS
-508 NQSMDDYAKSGRQ
+508 NQSMDDYAKSGHQ
-521 IEAMVSDFAEVEKVA
+521 IEAMVSDFIKVEKVA

-553 SGTTMNLDKQVNL
+553 SETTMNLDKQVNL

>member
-1 MMFASVFASLGTR
+1 MMFSSMFASLGTR
-14 IMFVVLAALLGL
+14 IMLVVLAALLGL
-26 GGLFIGFVKVIQKDV
+26 GGLFIGFVKVMQKDV
-41 LAQLMEHLETGQYK
+41 LAQLMEHLENGQYK
-55 KREKTLAYMTKILE
+55 KREKTLAYMTKLLE
-69 QGIHEYYKNFDN
+69 QGIHEYYKSFDN

-183 TTSYYTDY
+183 ATSYY
-191 TDINTENQAIKEG
+191 TDINTENKAIKEG

-225 ALVVLTLIYAKLRI
+225 ALVVLTLVYAKLRI
-239 VKRIDELVLKIN
+239 VKRIDELVFKIN

-299 SNKTSMDKLVQIAQ
+299 LNKTSMDQLVQITQ

-333 TDVASMMNISIEQSQ
+333 TDIASMMNASIEQSQ

-374 IIESAHTEEEL
+374 ITESAHTEEEL
-385 SSKVEQLS
+385 SSQVEQLS

-508 NQSMDDYAKSGRQ
+508 NQSMDDYAKSGHQ
-521 IEAMVSDFAEVEKVA
+521 IEAMVSDFVEVEKVA

-541 DSSDILNIATHV
+541 DSSDILSIATHV
-553 SGTTMNLDKQVNL
+553 SETTMNLDKQVNL

>member
-1 MMFASVFASLGTR
+1 MMFTSVFASLGTR

-26 GGLFIGFVKVIQKDV
+26 GGLFIGFVKVMQKDV
-41 LAQLMEHLETGQYK
+41 LVQLMEHLETGQYK
-55 KREKTLAYMTKILE
+55 KREKTLAYMTKLLE
-69 QGIHEYYKNFDN
+69 QGIHEYYKSFDN

-183 TTSYYTDY
+183 ATSYY
-191 TDINTENQAIKEG
+191 TDINTENKAIKEG
-204 VNKVFNENTTK
+204 VNKVFNENTAK

-251 AFSHGDKDLRAKI
+251 AFSHGDKDLRTKI

-278 GINLFVENARLIM
+278 GVNLFVENARLIM

-299 SNKTSMDKLVQIAQ
+299 SNKTSMDELVQIAQ

-333 TDVASMMNISIEQSQ
+333 TDVASMMNASIEQSQ

-385 SSKVEQLS
+385 SSQVEQLS

-500 LSSVVLDS
+500 LSSVVRDS
-508 NQSMDDYAKSGRQ
+508 SQSMDDYAKSGRQ
-521 IEAMVSDFAEVEKVA
+521 IEAMVSDFVGVEKVA

>member
-26 GGLFIGFVKVIQKDV
+26 GGLFIGFVKVMQKDV

-183 TTSYYTDY
+183 ATSYY
-191 TDINTENQAIKEG
+191 TDINTENKAIKEG

-333 TDVASMMNISIEQSQ
+333 TDVASMMNASIEQSQ

-374 IIESAHTEEEL
+374 ITESAHTEEEL

-463 QEINAVSSQMNLN
+463 QEINDVSSQMNLN

-508 NQSMDDYAKSGRQ
+508 NQSMDDYAKSGHQ
-521 IEAMVSDFAEVEKVA
+521 IEAMVSDFVEVEKVA

>member
-1 MMFASVFASLGTR
+1 MFSSLRAR
-14 IMFVVLAALLGL
+14 IVLVVLAALISL
-26 GGLFIGFVKVIQKDV
+26 GGLFIGFVKVMQKDV
-41 LAQLMEHLETGQYK
+41 LAQLMEHLETEQYK
-55 KREKTLAYMTKILE
+55 KREKTLAYMTKLLE

-132 VDGVYYVRGYLEAAK
+132 VDGVYYVRGYLQAAK

-183 TTSYYTDY
+183 TTSYYTD
-191 TDINTENQAIKEG
+191 INTENKAITEG
-204 VNKVFNENTTK
+204 VDKVFNENTTK
-215 LFLWILTATI
+215 LFLWILSATI

-264 DVGDRNDE
+264 DVDDRNDE

-278 GINLFVENARLIM
+278 GVNLFVENARLIM

-299 SNKTSMDKLVQIAQ
+299 LNKTSMDKLVQITQ
-313 ETQKS
+313 ETQKN

-333 TDVASMMNISIEQSQ
+333 TDIASMMNISIEQSQ
-348 GLRKRLIETQGLVK
+348 GLRKRLVETQGLVK

-374 IIESAHTEEEL
+374 ITESAHTEEEL
-385 SSKVEQLS
+385 SSQVEQLS

-463 QEINAVSSQMNLN
+463 QEINSVSSQMNLN

-500 LSSVVLDS
+500 LSSVVQDS
-508 NQSMDDYAKSGRQ
+508 NQSMDDYAKSGHQ
-521 IEAMVSDFAEVEKVA
+521 IEAMVSDFVEVEKVA

-541 DSSDILNIATHV
+541 DSSEILNIATHV
-553 SGTTMNLDKQVNL
+553 SGTTINLDKQVNL

>member
-1 MMFASVFASLGTR
+1 MFASVFASLGTR

-26 GGLFIGFVKVIQKDV
+26 GGLFIGFVKVMQKDV

-55 KREKTLAYMTKILE
+55 KREKTLAYMTKLLE
-69 QGIHEYYKNFDN
+69 QGIHEYYKSFDN

-102 YMVVVDKNGVVLFDP
+102 YIVVVDKNGVVLFDP

-183 TTSYYTDY
+183 ATSYY
-191 TDINTENQAIKEG
+191 TDINTENKAIKEG
-204 VNKVFNENTTK
+204 VNKVFNENTAK

-251 AFSHGDKDLRAKI
+251 AFSHGDKDLRTKI

-272 ISQVGR
+272 ISQVGH
-278 GINLFVENARLIM
+278 GVNLFVENARLIM

-333 TDVASMMNISIEQSQ
+333 TDVASMMNASIEQSQ

-385 SSKVEQLS
+385 SSQVEQLS

-500 LSSVVLDS
+500 LSSVVRDS

-521 IEAMVSDFAEVEKVA
+521 IEAMVSDFVGVEKVA